1 MHLNKYNSIFKSSL
15 ASSLLIFSNSL
26 FAADSQSDD
35 ADPVSDEAIDTISV
49 TASRIAR
56 GTKEVPAAIN
66 VIDSKRID
74 AEQMQNIKDA
84 IRGTPG
90 VLIESKNG
98 GYDSRLIIRGAGQK
112 ANYGVREIMVIRDGV
127 PMTDPDSFSRF
138 DFIDTQDI
146 ERIEITK
153 GPGSLYGSGSSGGTI
168 QIISKSVFD
177 VDGNRVKLG
186 IGEDGQENLH
196 FRYSQELNDSNSV
209 LLTSSHR
216 AADNN
221 WRDWNNFDTQQLS
234 LKHGL
239 MLDSGA

>member
-26 FAADSQSDD
+26 FAADSQSGD

-153 GPGSLYGSGSSGGTI
+153 GPGSCTAAVHRAVRSRLFPNPYSTWMATGSSSELVKMDRRI
-168 QIISKSVFD
+168 CISVTVRS
-177 VDGNRVKLG
+177 
-186 IGEDGQENLH
+186 
-196 FRYSQELNDSNSV
+196 
-209 LLTSSHR
+209 
-216 AADNN
+216 
-221 WRDWNNFDTQQLS
+221 
-234 LKHGL
+234 
-239 MLDSGA
+239 